1 MIGQRWLKMLK
12 NIIVLSSNFIAQQVV
27 DLLRG
32 MDDKLSYFI
41 VENLQSI
48 DQYDANFLSE
58 TRLISVLSTT
68 IVPKNI
74 LDSLGYGGINFHPGP
89 PSYPGWAPYNFALYD
104 EAKVYGTTAHYM
116 EEKVDAGKIVGVK
129 YFPIKKEIDFDQ
141 LFMASTESL
150 SQLIREMSSQLIR
163 EKDLPSLSIQWGDKK
178 FTKKLFKQYC
188 EITEDITEKELSKRI
203 KAFGHGLETSKI
215 FINSDEGQ
223 FEIDK
228 GKTFTVNKKYKTI
241 HRIKFSKS

>member
-1 MIGQRWLKMLK
+1 MLK

-41 VENLQSI
+41 VENLQSL

-89 PSYPGWAPYNFALYD
+89 PSYPGRAP
-104 EAKVYGTTAHYM
+104 V
-116 EEKVDAGKIVGVK
+116 
-129 YFPIKKEIDFDQ
+129 
-141 LFMASTESL
+141 
-150 SQLIREMSSQLIR
+150 R
-163 EKDLPSLSIQWGDKK
+163 
-178 FTKKLFKQYC
+178 
-188 EITEDITEKELSKRI
+188 
-203 KAFGHGLETSKI
+203 
-215 FINSDEGQ
+215 
-223 FEIDK
+223 
-228 GKTFTVNKKYKTI
+228 
-241 HRIKFSKS
+241 